1 MRFHLTLLIVC
12 FCFLASA
19 QTKHQLD
26 IRKFQDELNAEYKDP
41 KRSPLDAK
49 SRKKFKRHDFFPVD
63 SVYRISATLNVTENT
78 PFFKMPTTGD
88 RLPQYRKYGD
98 LVFTLKGNTYTLP
111 VYQSYDLMRLPG
123 YKDYLFLPFTDLTNG
138 ISSYEAGR
146 YIELRLP
153 KTGNSIIIDFNKA
166 YNPYCAYNLTYACP
180 IVPEENH
187 LDLPI
192 ESGVRYLY
200 KKK

>member
-1 MRFHLTLLIVC
+1 MRLTCLLILI
-12 FCFLASA
+12 FFSLFTYA
-19 QTKHQLD
+19 QTKHIQD
-26 IRKFQDELNAEYKDP
+26 VKNFQDELNAEYKDS
-41 KRSPLDAK
+41 KKSPLDAK

-63 SVYRISATLNVTENT
+63 SVYRVTATLNITENT

-98 LVFTLKGNTYTLP
+98 LVFTLRGNNYTLP
-111 VYQSYDLMRLPG
+111 VYQSYDLMRLPA

-138 ISSYEAGR
+138 NNSYEGGR

-153 KTGNSIIIDFNKA
+153 KTGNSMVVDFNKA
-166 YNPYCAYNLTYACP
+166 YNPYCAYNLTYSCP
-180 IVPEENH
+180 IVPAENH

-192 ESGVRYLY
+192 EAGVRYL
-200 KKK
+200 KKKK